1 MRAIVFAQT
10 GGPEVLALSDVPKP
24 DVRPGMV
31 LIKVHAIGVNF
42 ADVRFRQGLYVVKPK
57 LPDTPGMEAAGV
69 VEAVGEGVTGVKP
82 GARVAAFTVKS
93 YAEYCQAPESMVIP
107 LPDSV
112 NFVDG
117 AAFPIQV
124 LTAYHMLHT
133 VETTTPGRTVLVH
146 SAAGGVGL
154 AAVQLA
160 KVAGARVF
168 GTVSSDAKA
177 QLVKDHGADAV
188 INYASEKFADEVLR
202 LTDGRGVDLILDA
215 VGKPTF
221 EEGLRCLAPFGH
233 LILYGRAGGPTDP
246 LNVATLSPKS
256 HKVSGFM
263 VPTVTRTFPE
273 KTRASAA
280 TASPSCVRASSSSTS
295 ARRSAWLRP
304 PTLTATSSRVSRPE
318 SSFCCHG
325 GDGAGGRQ
333 RGLMRTYRTGR
344 RGAGQVRRPAILLRV
359 DHAMSMRRVPQ
370 MHSEAS
376 GERSS
381 VTNTS
386 VLPVDILFFG
396 YDLQEGLRG
405 VSRRRPRRR

>member
-1 MRAIVFAQT
+1 MKAIVFEQT
-10 GGPEVLALSDVPKP
+10 GGPEVLALADVPKP

-57 LPDTPGMEAAGV
+57 LPDTPGMEAAGI
-69 VEAVGEGVTGVKP
+69 VEAVGDGVTGVRP

-93 YAEYCQAPESMVIP
+93 YAEYCQAPESMIVP
-107 LPDSV
+107 LPDAVS
-112 NFVDG
+112 FEQG

-133 VETTTPGRTVLVH
+133 ADSTGPGRVVLVH

-160 KVAGARVF
+160 KAAGARVF

-177 QLVKDHGADAV
+177 ALVREHGADGV
-188 INYASEKFADEVLR
+188 INYATEKFADEVLR
-202 LTDGRGVDLILDA
+202 LTDGRGADLILDA

-256 HKVSGFM
+256 LKVSGFM
-263 VPTVTRTFPE
+263 VPTVTRNFPDKTRQSAEACFALMREGRLRLHIGKTFPL
-273 KTRASAA
+273 AA
-280 TASPSCVRASSSSTS
+280 AADAHRFLESRQSTGK
-295 ARRSAWLRP
+295 LI
-304 PTLTATSSRVSRPE
+304 LIPE
-318 SSFCCHG
+318 SR
-325 GDGAGGRQ
+325 A
-333 RGLMRTYRTGR
+333 
-344 RGAGQVRRPAILLRV
+344 
-359 DHAMSMRRVPQ
+359 
-370 MHSEAS
+370 
-376 GERSS
+376 
-381 VTNTS
+381 
-386 VLPVDILFFG
+386 
-396 YDLQEGLRG
+396 
-405 VSRRRPRRR
+405 

>member
-1 MRAIVFAQT
+1 M
-10 GGPEVLALSDVPKP
+10 
-24 DVRPGMV
+24 
-31 LIKVHAIGVNF
+31 
-42 ADVRFRQGLYVVKPK
+42 
-57 LPDTPGMEAAGV
+57 
-69 VEAVGEGVTGVKP
+69 
-82 GARVAAFTVKS
+82 KS

-133 VETTTPGRTVLVH
+133 ADTTTPGRTVLVH

-273 KTRASAA
+273 KTRASARHCF
-280 TASPSCVRASSSSTS
+280 T
-295 ARRSAWLRP
+295 
-304 PTLTATSSRVSRPE
+304 
-318 SSFCCHG
+318 
-325 GDGAGGRQ
+325 
-333 RGLMRTYRTGR
+333 LMREGKLKLHIGKTFGLAQAADAHRYLESRQSTGKL
-344 RGAGQVRRPAILLRV
+344 ILL
-359 DHAMSMRRVPQ
+359 P
-370 MHSEAS
+370 
-376 GERSS
+376 
-381 VTNTS
+381 
-386 VLPVDILFFG
+386 
-396 YDLQEGLRG
+396 
-405 VSRRRPRRR
+405 